1 MVAVLEVTTVAS
13 CSVRCKICP
22 QDLLKKSYRKDS
34 AHRLTY
40 PKFIQAVD
48 AVPKHV
54 VIHFSGFVEPW
65 LNPECTSML
74 NYVLASGYRVGV
86 YTTCVGMGHI
96 ESLAQLLAA
105 YEDQVDVICIHLP
118 DGVNM
123 TVETRGQEFIDALR
137 AHGLS
142 PEVMSMAPQDT
153 GFSYTDRAGNV
164 VSNLVRHK
172 GPIRC
177 SYTDPGKYD
186 HNVMLP
192 NGDIHVCCMDYGL
205 VEPLGNLFESTWAEI
220 QDGEPM
226 KALRQ
231 ANIDGDSLC
240 RRCQGACP
248 Q

>member
-123 TVETRGQEFIDALR
+123 TVPTQGKEFSAALT
-137 AHGLS
+137 AHGV
-142 PEVMSMAPQDT
+142 PHEVMTMAGPDFT
-153 GFSYTDRAGNV
+153 LVDRAGNV
-164 VSNLVRHK
+164 VPSLLRHK

-192 NGDIHVCCMDYGL
+192 NGDVHLCCMDYGL
-205 VEPLGNLFESTWAEI
+205 AEPLGNLFEQTWEEI
-220 QDGEPM
+220 QDGEAM
-226 KALRQ
+226 RDLRQ
-231 ANIDGDSLC
+231 RNIDGDSLC
-240 RRCQGACP
+240 RRCVGACA